1 MKKIFAV
8 LMTIICAMT
17 VLSACS
23 FEEFAED
30 FREKK
35 ETMAEE
41 EVEKEPVD
49 VTVKDKYAIVTQKA
63 GDPYFDLIAQAFKS
77 VCTEADKECIVCAP
91 EKGLSSEQI
100 EIVRDLIDQKVSAIA
115 ISPIDPKAIRS
126 TLKKAMGAGIH
137 VCSYDTM
144 ARPSGRELHISG
156 SEIQTIAVTL
166 LDSILD
172 LAGGSG
178 EWAVLSTRS
187 TAYNQNQWIKSMKSL
202 CEEDEK
208 YKPLTFAQTAYCEED
223 YQKAYDQTISIL
235 SMNPDVKVIIA
246 LSTTAM
252 RGAAQAVTDQESQVF
267 VTGIGLPSALE
278 QYIGNDR
285 ACPYMFM
292 WSPYTL
298 GKVTAYTAIGLAT
311 GKITGEVDEQ
321 FRIGGEEVYQVTEA
335 PDGATEVIV
344 DYPRHYDSGN
354 IADLA
359 DDA

>member
-1 MKKIFAV
+1 MKNLLK
-8 LMTIICAMT
+8 T
-17 VLSACS
+17 S
-23 FEEFAED
+23 EK
-30 FREKK
+30 KK
-35 ETMAEE
+35 ETTAEDDT
-41 EVEKEPVD
+41 EKEPVD
-49 VTVKDKYAIVTQKA
+49 VTVKDKYAIVTQKS
-63 GDPYFDLIAQAFKS
+63 GDPYYDLIAQAFKS
-77 VCTEADKECIVCAP
+77 VCIEADKECIICAP
-91 EKGLSSEQI
+91 EKGLSSEQVS
-100 EIVRDLIDQKVSAIA
+100 IVKDLIEQKVSAIA

-126 TLKKAMGAGIH
+126 TLKKAMSAGIH

-144 ARPSGRELHISG
+144 ARPSGRELHIGG
-156 SEIQTIAVTL
+156 SEIANVAATL
-166 LDSILD
+166 LDAVLD
-172 LAGGSG
+172 LSGGSG

-208 YKPLTFAQTAYCEED
+208 YKTLAFAQTAYCEED
-223 YQKAYDQTISIL
+223 YQKAYDQTVSIL
-235 SMNPDVKVIIA
+235 SMSPDVKVIVG
-246 LSTTAM
+246 LSTTAIK
-252 RGAAQAVTDQESQVF
+252 GAVQAVTDQESKVL

-278 QYIGNDR
+278 QYIGNDL

-298 GKVTAYTAIGLAT
+298 GKVTAYATIGLAT
-311 GKITGEVDEQ
+311 GKITGEIDEQ

-335 PDGATEVIV
+335 PDEATEVIV

>member
-1 MKKIFAV
+1 
-8 LMTIICAMT
+8 MT

-23 FEEFAED
+23 VEEFVED

-35 ETMAEE
+35 ETTAEDDT
-41 EVEKEPVD
+41 EKEPVD
-49 VTVKDKYAIVTQKA
+49 VTVKDKYAIVTQKS
-63 GDPYFDLIAQAFKS
+63 GDPYYDLIAQAFKS
-77 VCTEADKECIVCAP
+77 VCMEADKECIICAP
-91 EKGLSSEQI
+91 EKGLSSAQVS
-100 EIVRDLIDQKVSAIA
+100 IVKDLIEQKVSAIA

-126 TLKKAMGAGIH
+126 TLKKAMSAGIH

-144 ARPSGRELHISG
+144 ARPSGRELHIGG
-156 SEIQTIAVTL
+156 SEIANVAATL
-166 LDSILD
+166 LDAVLD
-172 LAGGSG
+172 LSGGSG

-208 YKPLTFAQTAYCEED
+208 YKTLAFAQTAYCEED
-223 YQKAYDQTISIL
+223 YQKAYDQTVSIL
-235 SMNPDVKVIIA
+235 SMSPDVKVIVG
-246 LSTTAM
+246 LSTTAIK
-252 RGAAQAVTDQESQVF
+252 GAVQAVTDQESKVL

-278 QYIGNDR
+278 QYIGNDL

-298 GKVTAYTAIGLAT
+298 GKVTAYATIGLAT
-311 GKITGEVDEQ
+311 GKITGEIDEQ

-335 PDGATEVIV
+335 PDEATEVIV

>member
-1 MKKIFAV
+1 M
-8 LMTIICAMT
+8 
-17 VLSACS
+17 
-23 FEEFAED
+23 
-30 FREKK
+30 
-35 ETMAEE
+35 
-41 EVEKEPVD
+41 
-49 VTVKDKYAIVTQKA
+49 
-63 GDPYFDLIAQAFKS
+63 
-77 VCTEADKECIVCAP
+77 EADKECIICAP
-91 EKGLSSEQI
+91 EKGLSSEQVS
-100 EIVRDLIDQKVSAIA
+100 IVQDLIKQKVSAIA

-126 TLKKAMGAGIH
+126 TLKKAMSAGIH

-156 SEIQTIAVTL
+156 SEIPNVATTL
-166 LDSILD
+166 LDAVLD
-172 LAGGSG
+172 LSGGSG

-208 YKPLTFAQTAYCEED
+208 YKTLAFAQTAYCEED

-235 SMNPDVKVIIA
+235 SMSPDVKVIVG
-246 LSTTAM
+246 LSTTAIK
-252 RGAAQAVTDQESQVF
+252 GAVQAVTDQESKVL

-278 QYIGNDR
+278 QYIGNDL

-298 GKVTAYTAIGLAT
+298 GKVTAYATIGLAT
-311 GKITGEVDEQ
+311 GKITGEIDEQ

-335 PDGATEVIV
+335 PDEATEVIV
-344 DYPRHYDSGN
+344 DYPRHYNSGN

>member
-1 MKKIFAV
+1 
-8 LMTIICAMT
+8 MT

-23 FEEFAED
+23 VEEFVED

-35 ETMAEE
+35 ETTAEDDT
-41 EVEKEPVD
+41 EKEPVD
-49 VTVKDKYAIVTQKA
+49 VTVKDKYAIVTQKS
-63 GDPYFDLIAQAFKS
+63 GDPYYDLIAQAFKS
-77 VCTEADKECIVCAP
+77 VCMEADKECIICAP
-91 EKGLSSEQI
+91 EKGLSSEQVS
-100 EIVRDLIDQKVSAIA
+100 IVKDLIEQKVSAIA

-126 TLKKAMGAGIH
+126 TLKKAMSAGIH

-144 ARPSGRELHISG
+144 ARPSGRELHIGG
-156 SEIQTIAVTL
+156 SEIANVAATL
-166 LDSILD
+166 LDAVLD
-172 LAGGSG
+172 LSGGSG

-208 YKPLTFAQTAYCEED
+208 YKTLAFAHTAYCEED
-223 YQKAYDQTISIL
+223 YQKAYDQTVSIL
-235 SMNPDVKVIIA
+235 SMSPDVKVIVG
-246 LSTTAM
+246 LSTTAIK
-252 RGAAQAVTDQESQVF
+252 GAVQAVTDQESKVL

-278 QYIGNDR
+278 QYIGNDL

-298 GKVTAYTAIGLAT
+298 GKVTAYATIGLAT
-311 GKITGEVDEQ
+311 GKITGEIDEQ

-335 PDGATEVIV
+335 PDEATEVIV
-344 DYPRHYDSGN
+344 DYPRHYNSGN

>member
-1 MKKIFAV
+1 
-8 LMTIICAMT
+8 MT

-23 FEEFAED
+23 VEEFVED

-35 ETMAEE
+35 ETTEE
-41 EVEKEPVD
+41 DDTEKEPVD
-49 VTVKDKYAIVTQKA
+49 VTVKDKYAIVTQKS
-63 GDPYFDLIAQAFKS
+63 GDPYYDLIAQAFKS
-77 VCTEADKECIVCAP
+77 VCIEADKECIICAP
-91 EKGLSSEQI
+91 EKGLSSEQVS
-100 EIVRDLIDQKVSAIA
+100 IVKDLIEQKVSAIA

-126 TLKKAMGAGIH
+126 TLKKAMSAGIH

-144 ARPSGRELHISG
+144 ARPSGRELHIGG
-156 SEIQTIAVTL
+156 SEIANVAATL
-166 LDSILD
+166 LDAVLD
-172 LAGGSG
+172 LSGGSG

-208 YKPLTFAQTAYCEED
+208 YKTLAFAQTAYCEED
-223 YQKAYDQTISIL
+223 YQKAYDQTVSIL
-235 SMNPDVKVIIA
+235 SMSPDVKVIVG
-246 LSTTAM
+246 LSTTAIK
-252 RGAAQAVTDQESQVF
+252 GAVQAVTDQESKVL

-278 QYIGNDR
+278 QYIGNDL

-298 GKVTAYTAIGLAT
+298 GKVTAYATIGLAT
-311 GKITGEVDEQ
+311 GKITGEIDEQ

-335 PDGATEVIV
+335 PDEATEVIV
-344 DYPRHYDSGN
+344 DYPRHYNSGN

>member
-1 MKKIFAV
+1 MKNLLRTSEK
-8 LMTIICAMT
+8 
-17 VLSACS
+17 
-23 FEEFAED
+23 
-30 FREKK
+30 KK
-35 ETMAEE
+35 ETTAEE
-41 EVEKEPVD
+41 DAKNEPVD

-63 GDPYFDLIAQAFKS
+63 GDPYYDLVAQAFKS

-91 EKGLSSEQI
+91 EKGLSSEQVS
-100 EIVRDLIDQKVSAIA
+100 IVQDLIKQKVSAIA

-126 TLKKAMGAGIH
+126 TLKKAMNAGIH

-156 SEIQTIAVTL
+156 SEISNVASTL
-166 LDSILD
+166 LDAVLD
-172 LAGGSG
+172 LSGGFG

-187 TAYNQNQWIKSMKSL
+187 TAYNQNQWIKTMKSL

-208 YKPLTFAQTAYCEED
+208 YKTLAFAQTAYCEEN
-223 YQKAYDQTISIL
+223 YQKAYDQTVSIL
-235 SMNPDVKVIIA
+235 SMSPDVKVIIA
-246 LSTTAM
+246 LSTTAI
-252 RGAAQAVTDQESQVF
+252 RGAAQAVIDLESSVL
-267 VTGIGLPSALE
+267 VTGIGLPAALD
-278 QYIGNDR
+278 QYIGNDLS
-285 ACPYMFM
+285 CPYMFM

-298 GKVTAYTAIGLAT
+298 GKVTAYAAIGLAT
-311 GKITGEVDEQ
+311 GKIAGEIDEQ

-335 PDGATEVIV
+335 PDEATEVIV

>member
-1 MKKIFAV
+1 
-8 LMTIICAMT
+8 MT

-23 FEEFAED
+23 FEELVED
-30 FREKK
+30 FRDKEEKTAD
-35 ETMAEE
+35 EDT
-41 EVEKEPVD
+41 EKEPVD
-49 VTVKDKYAIVTQKA
+49 VTVKEKYAIVTQKA
-63 GDPYFDLIAQAFKS
+63 GDPYYDLIAQAFKS
-77 VCTEADKECIVCAP
+77 VCNEADKECIVCAP

-100 EIVRDLIDQKVSAIA
+100 SIVQDLIGQKASAIA
-115 ISPIDPKAIRS
+115 ISPIDPKAIRT
-126 TLKKAMGAGIH
+126 TLKKAMSAGIH
-137 VCSYDTM
+137 VCSYDTT

-156 SEIQTIAVTL
+156 SETQNISVTL
-166 LDSILD
+166 LDSVLD
-172 LAGGSG
+172 LTGGTG
-178 EWAVLSTRS
+178 EWAVLSSRPS
-187 TAYNQNQWIKSMKSL
+187 AYNQNQWIKAMKSM

-208 YKPLTFAQTAYCEED
+208 YEALTFAQTAYCDED
-223 YQKAYDQTISIL
+223 YQKAYDQTISIM

-252 RGAAQAVTDQESQVF
+252 RGAAQAVTDQEYDIR

-298 GKVTAYTAIGLAT
+298 GKVTAYVAIGLAT
-311 GKITGEVDEQ
+311 GKITGELDEQ
-321 FRIGGEEVYQVTEA
+321 FRIGGEDVYQVTEA
-335 PDGATEVIV
+335 PDEATEVIV
-344 DYPRHYDSGN
+344 DNPHHYDSGN

>member
-8 LMTIICAMT
+8 LMIIICAMT

-23 FEEFAED
+23 FEELVED

-35 ETMAEE
+35 ETTAEE
-41 EVEKEPVD
+41 DTEKEPVD

-63 GDPYFDLIAQAFKS
+63 GDPYYDLIAQAFKS
-77 VCTEADKECIVCAP
+77 VCNEADKECVICAP
-91 EKGLSSEQI
+91 EKGLSAEQVS
-100 EIVRDLIDQKVSAIA
+100 IVKDLIEQKVSAIA
-115 ISPIDPKAIRS
+115 ISPIDPKAIRT
-126 TLKKAMGAGIH
+126 TLKKAMSAGIH

-144 ARPSGRELHISG
+144 ARPSGRELHIGG
-156 SEIQTIAVTL
+156 SEITNVAATL
-166 LDSILD
+166 LDAVLD
-172 LAGGSG
+172 LSGGSG

-187 TAYNQNQWIKSMKSL
+187 TAYNQNQWIKSMKNL

-208 YKPLTFAQTAYCEED
+208 YKTLAFAQTAYCEDD
-223 YQKAYDQTISIL
+223 YQKAYDQTVSIL
-235 SMNPDVKVIIA
+235 SMSPDVKVIVG
-246 LSTTAM
+246 LSTTAIK
-252 RGAAQAVTDQESQVF
+252 GAASAVADQESKAV
-267 VTGIGLPSALE
+267 VTGIGLPSVLE
-278 QYIGNDR
+278 QYIGNDL

-292 WSPYTL
+292 WSPSTL
-298 GKVTAYTAIGLAT
+298 GKVTAYAAIGLAT
-311 GKITGEVDEQ
+311 GKITGEKDEQ

-335 PDGATEVIV
+335 PDEATEVIV

>member
-1 MKKIFAV
+1 
-8 LMTIICAMT
+8 MT

-23 FEEFAED
+23 VEEFVED

-35 ETMAEE
+35 ETTAEDDT
-41 EVEKEPVD
+41 EKEPVD
-49 VTVKDKYAIVTQKA
+49 VTVKDKYAIVTQKS
-63 GDPYFDLIAQAFKS
+63 GDPYYDLIAQAFKS
-77 VCTEADKECIVCAP
+77 VCMEADKECIICAP
-91 EKGLSSEQI
+91 EKGLSSEQVS
-100 EIVRDLIDQKVSAIA
+100 IVKDLIEQKVSAIA

-126 TLKKAMGAGIH
+126 TLKKAMSAGIH

-144 ARPSGRELHISG
+144 ARPSGRELHIGG
-156 SEIQTIAVTL
+156 SEIANVAATL
-166 LDSILD
+166 LDAVLD
-172 LAGGSG
+172 LSGGSG

-208 YKPLTFAQTAYCEED
+208 YKTLAFAQTAYCEED
-223 YQKAYDQTISIL
+223 YQKAYDQTVSIL
-235 SMNPDVKVIIA
+235 SMSPDVKVIVG
-246 LSTTAM
+246 LSTNAIK
-252 RGAAQAVTDQESQVF
+252 GAVQAVTDQESKVL

-278 QYIGNDR
+278 QYIGNDL

-298 GKVTAYTAIGLAT
+298 GKVTAYATIGLAT
-311 GKITGEVDEQ
+311 GKITGEIDEQ

-335 PDGATEVIV
+335 PDEATEVIV
-344 DYPRHYDSGN
+344 DYPRHYNSGN

>member
-1 MKKIFAV
+1 
-8 LMTIICAMT
+8 MT

-23 FEEFAED
+23 VEEFVED

-35 ETMAEE
+35 ETTAEDDT
-41 EVEKEPVD
+41 EKGPVD
-49 VTVKDKYAIVTQKA
+49 VTVKDKYAIVTQKS
-63 GDPYFDLIAQAFKS
+63 GDPYYDLIAQAFKS
-77 VCTEADKECIVCAP
+77 VCMEADKECIICAP
-91 EKGLSSEQI
+91 EKGLSSEQVSIVKNLI
-100 EIVRDLIDQKVSAIA
+100 EQKVSAIA

-126 TLKKAMGAGIH
+126 TLKKAMSAGIH

-144 ARPSGRELHISG
+144 ARPSGRELHIGG
-156 SEIQTIAVTL
+156 SEIANVAATL
-166 LDSILD
+166 LDAVLD
-172 LAGGSG
+172 LSGGSG

-208 YKPLTFAQTAYCEED
+208 YKTLAFAQTAYCEED
-223 YQKAYDQTISIL
+223 YQKAYDQTVSIL
-235 SMNPDVKVIIA
+235 SMSPDVKVIVG
-246 LSTTAM
+246 LSTIAIK
-252 RGAAQAVTDQESQVF
+252 GAVQAVTDQESKVL

-278 QYIGNDR
+278 QYIGNDL

-298 GKVTAYTAIGLAT
+298 GKVTAYATIGLAT
-311 GKITGEVDEQ
+311 GKITGEIDEQ

-335 PDGATEVIV
+335 PDEATEVIV
-344 DYPRHYDSGN
+344 DYPRHYNSGN

>member
-1 MKKIFAV
+1 
-8 LMTIICAMT
+8 MT

-23 FEEFAED
+23 VEEFVED

-35 ETMAEE
+35 ETTAEDDT
-41 EVEKEPVD
+41 EKEPVD
-49 VTVKDKYAIVTQKA
+49 VTVKDKYAIVTQKS
-63 GDPYFDLIAQAFKS
+63 GDPYYDLIAQAFKS
-77 VCTEADKECIVCAP
+77 VCMEADKECIICAP
-91 EKGLSSEQI
+91 EKGLSSEQVS
-100 EIVRDLIDQKVSAIA
+100 IVKDLIEQKVSAIA

-126 TLKKAMGAGIH
+126 TLKKAMSAGIH

-156 SEIQTIAVTL
+156 SEIPNVASTL
-166 LDSILD
+166 LDAVLD
-172 LAGGSG
+172 LSGGSG

-208 YKPLTFAQTAYCEED
+208 YKTLAFAQTAYCEED

-235 SMNPDVKVIIA
+235 SMSPDVKVIVG
-246 LSTTAM
+246 LSTTAIK
-252 RGAAQAVTDQESQVF
+252 GAVQAVTDQESKVL

-278 QYIGNDR
+278 QYIGNDL

-298 GKVTAYTAIGLAT
+298 GKVTAYATIGLAT
-311 GKITGEVDEQ
+311 GKITGEIDEQ

-335 PDGATEVIV
+335 PDEATEVIV
-344 DYPRHYDSGN
+344 DYPRHYNSGN

>member
-23 FEEFAED
+23 VEEFVED

-35 ETMAEE
+35 ETTAEDDT
-41 EVEKEPVD
+41 EKEPVD
-49 VTVKDKYAIVTQKA
+49 VTVKDKYAIVTQKS
-63 GDPYFDLIAQAFKS
+63 GDPYYDLIAQAFKS
-77 VCTEADKECIVCAP
+77 VCMEADKECIICAP
-91 EKGLSSEQI
+91 EKGLSSEQVS
-100 EIVRDLIDQKVSAIA
+100 IVKDLIEQKVSAIA

-126 TLKKAMGAGIH
+126 TLKKAMSAGIH

-144 ARPSGRELHISG
+144 ARPSGRELHIGG
-156 SEIQTIAVTL
+156 SEIANVAATL
-166 LDSILD
+166 LDAVLD
-172 LAGGSG
+172 LSGGSG

-208 YKPLTFAQTAYCEED
+208 YKTLAFAQTAYCEED
-223 YQKAYDQTISIL
+223 YQKAYDQTVSIL
-235 SMNPDVKVIIA
+235 SMSPDVKVIVG
-246 LSTTAM
+246 LSTTAIK
-252 RGAAQAVTDQESQVF
+252 GAVQAVTDQESKVL

-278 QYIGNDR
+278 QYIGNDL

-298 GKVTAYTAIGLAT
+298 GKVTAYATIGLAT
-311 GKITGEVDEQ
+311 GKITGEIDEQ

-335 PDGATEVIV
+335 PDEATEVIV
-344 DYPRHYDSGN
+344 DYPRHYNSGN

>member
-1 MKKIFAV
+1 MKRIFAV

-23 FEEFAED
+23 FEELVED
-30 FREKK
+30 FRDKQ
-35 ETMAEE
+35 ETTADEEAEN
-41 EVEKEPVD
+41 EPVD

-63 GDPYFDLIAQAFKS
+63 GDPYYDLIAQAFKS
-77 VCTEADKECIVCAP
+77 VCTEADIECIVCAP
-91 EKGLSSEQI
+91 EKGLSAEQVS
-100 EIVRDLIDQKVSAIA
+100 IVKDLIEQKVSAIA

-126 TLKKAMGAGIH
+126 TLKKAMNAGIH

-144 ARPSGRELHISG
+144 ARPSGRELHIG
-156 SEIQTIAVTL
+156 GCEIQNVSATL
-166 LDSILD
+166 LDAVLD
-172 LAGGSG
+172 LSGGSG

-187 TAYNQNQWIKSMKSL
+187 TSYNQNQWIKSMKNL

-208 YKPLTFAQTAYCEED
+208 YKTLSFAQTAYCEDD
-223 YQKAYDQTISIL
+223 YQKAYDQTVSIL
-235 SMNPDVKVIIA
+235 SMSPDVKVIVG
-246 LSTTAM
+246 LSTTAIK
-252 RGAAQAVTDQESQVF
+252 GAAQAVADQESKAL

-278 QYIGNDR
+278 QYIGNDL

-298 GKVTAYTAIGLAT
+298 GKVTAYATIGLAT
-311 GKITGEVDEQ
+311 GKITGEIDEQ
-321 FRIGGEEVYQVTEA
+321 FRIGGDEVYQVTEA
-335 PDGATEVIV
+335 PDEATEVIV
-344 DYPRHYDSGN
+344 DYPRHYNSGN

>member
-1 MKKIFAV
+1 
-8 LMTIICAMT
+8 MT

-23 FEEFAED
+23 VEEFVED

-35 ETMAEE
+35 ETTAEDDT
-41 EVEKEPVD
+41 EKEPVD
-49 VTVKDKYAIVTQKA
+49 VTVKDKYAIVTQKS
-63 GDPYFDLIAQAFKS
+63 GDPYYDLIAQAFKS
-77 VCTEADKECIVCAP
+77 VCMEADKECIICAP
-91 EKGLSSEQI
+91 EKGLSSEQVS
-100 EIVRDLIDQKVSAIA
+100 IVKDLIEQKVSAIA

-126 TLKKAMGAGIH
+126 TLKKAMSAGIH

-144 ARPSGRELHISG
+144 ARPSGRELHIGG
-156 SEIQTIAVTL
+156 SEIANVVATL
-166 LDSILD
+166 LDAVLD
-172 LAGGSG
+172 LSGGSG

-208 YKPLTFAQTAYCEED
+208 YKTLAFAQTAYCEED
-223 YQKAYDQTISIL
+223 YQKAYDQTVSIL
-235 SMNPDVKVIIA
+235 SMSPDVKVIVG
-246 LSTTAM
+246 LSTTAIK
-252 RGAAQAVTDQESQVF
+252 GAVKAVTDQESKVL

-278 QYIGNDR
+278 QYIGNDL

-298 GKVTAYTAIGLAT
+298 GKVTAYATIGLAT
-311 GKITGEVDEQ
+311 GKITGEIDEQ

-335 PDGATEVIV
+335 PDEATEVIV
-344 DYPRHYDSGN
+344 DYPRHYNSGN

>member
-1 MKKIFAV
+1 
-8 LMTIICAMT
+8 MT

-23 FEEFAED
+23 VEEFVED

-35 ETMAEE
+35 ETTAEDDT
-41 EVEKEPVD
+41 EKEPVD
-49 VTVKDKYAIVTQKA
+49 VTVKDKYAIVTQKS
-63 GDPYFDLIAQAFKS
+63 GDPYYDLIAQAFKS
-77 VCTEADKECIVCAP
+77 VCMEADKECIICAP
-91 EKGLSSEQI
+91 EKGLSSEQVS
-100 EIVRDLIDQKVSAIA
+100 IVKDLIEQKVSAIA

-126 TLKKAMGAGIH
+126 TLKKAMSAGIH

-144 ARPSGRELHISG
+144 ARPSGRELHIGG
-156 SEIQTIAVTL
+156 SEIANVAATL
-166 LDSILD
+166 LDAVLD
-172 LAGGSG
+172 LSGGSG

-208 YKPLTFAQTAYCEED
+208 YKTLAFAQTAYCEED
-223 YQKAYDQTISIL
+223 YQKAYDQTVSIL
-235 SMNPDVKVIIA
+235 SMSPDVKVIVG
-246 LSTTAM
+246 LSTTAIK
-252 RGAAQAVTDQESQVF
+252 GAVQAVTDQESKVL

-278 QYIGNDR
+278 QYIGNDL

-298 GKVTAYTAIGLAT
+298 GKVTAYATIGLAT
-311 GKITGEVDEQ
+311 GKITGEIDEQ

-335 PDGATEVIV
+335 PDEATEVIV

>member
-30 FREKK
+30 LREKRETTEK
-35 ETMAEE
+35 ETEN
-41 EVEKEPVD
+41 EPVD

-63 GDPYFDLIAQAFKS
+63 GDPYYDLIAQAFKS
-77 VCTEADKECIVCAP
+77 VCTESDKECIICAP
-91 EKGLSSEQI
+91 EKGLSSEQAS
-100 EIVRDLIDQKVSAIA
+100 IVQGLIKQKVSAIA
-115 ISPIDPKAIRS
+115 ISPIDPKAIRP
-126 TLKKAMGAGIH
+126 TLKKAMKAGIH

-144 ARPSGRELHISG
+144 ARPSARELHISG
-156 SEIQTIAVTL
+156 SEILNVASTL
-166 LDSILD
+166 LDAVMD
-172 LAGGSG
+172 LSGGTG

-187 TAYNQNQWIKSMKSL
+187 TAYNQNQWIKTMKGL

-208 YKPLTFAQTAYCEED
+208 YKALTFAQTAYCEED
-223 YQKAYDQTISIL
+223 YQQAYDQTISIL
-235 SMNPDVKVIIA
+235 SMNPDVKVIVA

-252 RGAAQAVTDQESQVF
+252 RGAAQAVMDQESDAF

-278 QYIGNDR
+278 KYIGYDL

-298 GKVTAYTAIGLAT
+298 GRVTAYASIGLGT
-311 GKITGEVDEQ
+311 GKITGEPDEQ
-321 FRIGGEEVYQVTEA
+321 FRIGGDEVYQVTEA
-335 PDGATEVIV
+335 SDDATEVIV

>member
-1 MKKIFAV
+1 
-8 LMTIICAMT
+8 MT

-23 FEEFAED
+23 VEEFVED

-35 ETMAEE
+35 ETTAEDDT
-41 EVEKEPVD
+41 EKEPVD
-49 VTVKDKYAIVTQKA
+49 VTVKDKYAIVTQKS
-63 GDPYFDLIAQAFKS
+63 GDPYYDLIAQAFKS
-77 VCTEADKECIVCAP
+77 VCMEADKECIICAP
-91 EKGLSSEQI
+91 EKGLSSEQVS
-100 EIVRDLIDQKVSAIA
+100 IVKDLIEQKVSAIA

-126 TLKKAMGAGIH
+126 TLKKAMSAGIH

-144 ARPSGRELHISG
+144 ARPSGRELHIGG
-156 SEIQTIAVTL
+156 SEIANVAATL
-166 LDSILD
+166 LDAVLD
-172 LAGGSG
+172 LSGGSG

-208 YKPLTFAQTAYCEED
+208 YKTLAFAQTAYCEED
-223 YQKAYDQTISIL
+223 YQKAYDQTVSIL
-235 SMNPDVKVIIA
+235 SMSPDVKVIVG
-246 LSTTAM
+246 LSTTAIK
-252 RGAAQAVTDQESQVF
+252 GAVQAVTDQESKVL

-278 QYIGNDR
+278 QYIGNDL

-298 GKVTAYTAIGLAT
+298 GKVTAYTTIGLAT
-311 GKITGEVDEQ
+311 GKITGEIDEQ

-335 PDGATEVIV
+335 PDEATEVIV
-344 DYPRHYDSGN
+344 DYPRHYNSGN

>member
-1 MKKIFAV
+1 
-8 LMTIICAMT
+8 MT

-23 FEEFAED
+23 VEEFVED

-35 ETMAEE
+35 ETTAEDDT
-41 EVEKEPVD
+41 EKEPVD
-49 VTVKDKYAIVTQKA
+49 VTVKDKYAIVTQKS
-63 GDPYFDLIAQAFKS
+63 GDPYYDLIAQAFKS
-77 VCTEADKECIVCAP
+77 VCMEADKECIICAP
-91 EKGLSSEQI
+91 EKGLSSEQVS
-100 EIVRDLIDQKVSAIA
+100 IVKDLIEQKVSAIA

-126 TLKKAMGAGIH
+126 TLKKAMSAGIH

-144 ARPSGRELHISG
+144 ARPSGRELHIGG
-156 SEIQTIAVTL
+156 SEIANVVATL
-166 LDSILD
+166 LDAVLD
-172 LAGGSG
+172 LSGGSG

-208 YKPLTFAQTAYCEED
+208 YKTLAFAQTAYCEED
-223 YQKAYDQTISIL
+223 YQKAYDQTVSIL
-235 SMNPDVKVIIA
+235 SMSPDVKVIVG
-246 LSTTAM
+246 LSTTAIK
-252 RGAAQAVTDQESQVF
+252 GAVKAVTDQESKVL

-278 QYIGNDR
+278 QYIGNDL

-298 GKVTAYTAIGLAT
+298 GKVTAYATIGLAT
-311 GKITGEVDEQ
+311 GKITGEIDEQ

-335 PDGATEVIV
+335 PDEATEVIV

>member
-1 MKKIFAV
+1 
-8 LMTIICAMT
+8 MT

-23 FEEFAED
+23 VEEFVED

-35 ETMAEE
+35 ETTAEDDT
-41 EVEKEPVD
+41 EKEPVD
-49 VTVKDKYAIVTQKA
+49 VTVKDKYAIVTQKS
-63 GDPYFDLIAQAFKS
+63 GDPYYDLIAQAFKS
-77 VCTEADKECIVCAP
+77 VCMEADKECIICAP
-91 EKGLSSEQI
+91 EKGLSSEQVS
-100 EIVRDLIDQKVSAIA
+100 IVKDLIEQKVSAIA

-126 TLKKAMGAGIH
+126 ILKKAMSAGIH

-144 ARPSGRELHISG
+144 ARPSGRELHIGG
-156 SEIQTIAVTL
+156 SEIANVAATL
-166 LDSILD
+166 LDAVLD
-172 LAGGSG
+172 LSGGSG

-208 YKPLTFAQTAYCEED
+208 YKTLAFAQTAYCEED
-223 YQKAYDQTISIL
+223 YQKAYDQTVSIL
-235 SMNPDVKVIIA
+235 SMSPDVKVIVG
-246 LSTTAM
+246 LSTTAIK
-252 RGAAQAVTDQESQVF
+252 GAVQAVTDQESKVL

-278 QYIGNDR
+278 QYIGNDL

-298 GKVTAYTAIGLAT
+298 GKVTAYATIGLAT
-311 GKITGEVDEQ
+311 GKITGEIDEQ

-335 PDGATEVIV
+335 PDEATEVIV
-344 DYPRHYDSGN
+344 DYPRHYNSGN

>member
-1 MKKIFAV
+1 
-8 LMTIICAMT
+8 MT

-23 FEEFAED
+23 VEEFVED

-35 ETMAEE
+35 ETTAEDDT
-41 EVEKEPVD
+41 EKEPVD
-49 VTVKDKYAIVTQKA
+49 VTVKDKYAIVTQKS
-63 GDPYFDLIAQAFKS
+63 GDPYYDLIAQAFKS
-77 VCTEADKECIVCAP
+77 VCMEADKECIICAP
-91 EKGLSSEQI
+91 EKGLSSEQVS
-100 EIVRDLIDQKVSAIA
+100 IVKDLIEQKVSAIA

-126 TLKKAMGAGIH
+126 TLKKAMSAGIH

-144 ARPSGRELHISG
+144 ARPSGRELHIGG
-156 SEIQTIAVTL
+156 SEIANVAATL
-166 LDSILD
+166 LDAVLD
-172 LAGGSG
+172 LSGGSG

-208 YKPLTFAQTAYCEED
+208 YKTLAFAQTAYCEED
-223 YQKAYDQTISIL
+223 YQKAYDQTVSIL
-235 SMNPDVKVIIA
+235 SMSPDVKVIVG
-246 LSTTAM
+246 LSTIAIK
-252 RGAAQAVTDQESQVF
+252 GAVQAVTDQESKVL

-278 QYIGNDR
+278 QYIGNDL

-298 GKVTAYTAIGLAT
+298 GKVTAYATIGLAT
-311 GKITGEVDEQ
+311 GKITGEIDEQ

-335 PDGATEVIV
+335 PDEATEVIV
-344 DYPRHYDSGN
+344 DYPRHYNSGN

>member
-17 VLSACS
+17 VLTACS
-23 FEEFAED
+23 FEEFVED

-35 ETMAEE
+35 ETTAEE
-41 EVEKEPVD
+41 EVENEPVD

-63 GDPYFDLIAQAFKS
+63 GDPYYELIAQAFKS
-77 VCTEADKECIVCAP
+77 VCTASDKECIICAP
-91 EKGLSSEQI
+91 EKGLSSEQAD
-100 EIVRDLIDQKVSAIA
+100 IVKDLIKQKVSAIA
-115 ISPIDPKAIRS
+115 ISPVDPKAIRS
-126 TLKKAMGAGIH
+126 TLKKAMNAGIH

-156 SEIQTIAVTL
+156 SEIANVSATL
-166 LDSILD
+166 LDAVLD
-172 LAGGSG
+172 LSGGSG
-178 EWAVLSTRS
+178 DWAVLSTRD
-187 TAYNQNQWIKSMKSL
+187 TAYNQNQWIKAMKSL

-208 YKPLTFAQTAYCEED
+208 YTALTFAQTAYCEED
-223 YQKAYDQTISIL
+223 YQKAYDQTVSIL

-246 LSTTAM
+246 LSTTAVK
-252 RGAAQAVTDQESQVF
+252 GAAQAVMDQESSVL
-267 VTGIGLPSALE
+267 VTGVGLPSALE
-278 QYIGNDR
+278 QYIGNDL

-298 GKVTAYTAIGLAT
+298 GKVTAYASIGLAT
-311 GKITGEVDEQ
+311 GKITGEIGEQ
-321 FRIGGEEVYQVTEA
+321 FRIGGDEVYQVTEA
-335 PDGATEVIV
+335 PDEATEVIV